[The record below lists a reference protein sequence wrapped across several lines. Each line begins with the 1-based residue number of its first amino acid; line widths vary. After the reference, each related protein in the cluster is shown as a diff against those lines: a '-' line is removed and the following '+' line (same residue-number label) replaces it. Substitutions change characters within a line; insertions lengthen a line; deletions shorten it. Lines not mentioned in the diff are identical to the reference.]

1 MKNSLL
7 ILITL
12 LTISCKSPQ
21 NETAEKINVLF
32 IGNSLTYFH
41 DMPQTVQKMLNETDP
56 NIKVEQSTFPGQ
68 SLPGH
73 LSDIITSRTES
84 GITTR
89 KKEKGEKPP
98 FISFVFVNLEVPE
111 KLYPLCRFA
120 RCEIR
125 AKKRFFFIENGCDF

>member
-1 MKNSLL
+1 MKISLL

-89 KKEKGEKPP
+89 KKRKGRK
-98 FISFVFVNLEVPE
+98 NRNRNQN
-111 KLYPLCRFA
+111 CRKKVGHCHFA
-120 RCEIR
+120 NWNC
-125 AKKRFFFIENGCDF
+125 